1 MRETYL
7 KYDKK
12 EDKKVYKEL
21 IDKASLEAIKEIE
34 KANDDNLKNV
44 YYFMNLKTKILKERY
59 DIDWQSQ
66 DILNEDIIFG

>member
-44 YYFMNLKTKILKERY
+44 YYFMNLKTKILKEKY